1 MSKDGTSSG
10 VVEALSNCEC
20 DVSLLSSEI
29 QEGVV
34 LGEGLD
40 GILPAVGMTV
50 YRPLTI
56 RTRSG
61 VIKSW
66 GVSSELRL
74 AWRERGY
81 IVQHATEVVLPS
93 RDRGVTVVRKY
104 TQAWKV
110 SRRQKSKLI
119 VAGQG
124 KCELTFV
131 NHDLMRKRQRL
142 YRLRAFFVAGAA
154 GSFAWKRRSEGC
166 LGVQGMY
173 CSRHEGSRCCAAW

>member
-1 MSKDGTSSG
+1 
-10 VVEALSNCEC
+10 
-20 DVSLLSSEI
+20 VSLLNSEI

-50 YRPLTI
+50 YRSLVV
-56 RTRSG
+56 RARSG
-61 VIKSW
+61 EIKSW

-93 RDRGVTVVRKY
+93 RDRRVTVVRKY

-119 VAGQG
+119 VAGQE
-124 KCELTFV
+124 KCEFSFAS
-131 NHDLMRKRQRL
+131 HDLMRKGQRL

-154 GSFAWKRRSEGC
+154 GNFAWEKTKR
-166 LGVQGMY
+166 GVSWSPGHVLQPLRGQQVL
-173 CSRHEGSRCCAAW
+173 CRLVNAK